1 MKGKT
6 MADAAKKLNLETNDD
21 VLLDV
26 GENEEFIILM
36 KWDDPETGEK
46 ISFKPKVVWTGD
58 SWDVGDTTLWLLTR
72 LNAKGVVVEYLRTT
86 EEIANMVQGKK
97 AGHTRLVVRASHK

>member
-1 MKGKT
+1 MKGKA
-6 MADAAKKLNLETNDD
+6 MANEATKLQIETDD

-26 GENEEFIILM
+26 APHEEFIILM
-36 KWDDPETGEK
+36 QWEDGETGEK

-72 LNAKGVVVEYLRTT
+72 TNAQGVVVEYLRTT
-86 EEIANMVQGKK
+86 SEIAGAVQGKK
-97 AGHTRLVVRASHK
+97 AAHQRLVVKASDK

>member
-6 MADAAKKLNLETNDD
+6 MANAATLRVETNDD

-36 KWDDPETGEK
+36 QWEDGETGEK

-72 LNAKGVVVEYLRTT
+72 LNAKGGVVEYLRTT
-86 EEIANMVQGKK
+86 TEIANMVQGKK
-97 AGHTRLVVRASHK
+97 ATHKRLVVRASHK